1 MRAKIRL
8 LTFDFLQNSAQVE
21 PILRVFCCCRVVL
34 GFIWRVPFGF
44 CLGIPNLIEMVKI
57 FMLLALIIIIL
68 FAYV

>member
-8 LTFDFLQNSAQVE
+8 LTFDFMENSTQVG
-21 PILRVFCCCRVVL
+21 PILRVCCCCRVVL
-34 GFIWRVPFGF
+34 GFIWTVPFGF

-57 FMLLALIIIIL
+57 FMLLALIIIIS